1 MAYKIILLVYKVLK
15 YSKPKY
21 LRNYL
26 QIFYPETNVMVRH
39 ANHPYRLSVPIT
51 NSKPDERAF
60 VYTVWLLGSPY
71 CIVPVIYDW
80 LSEKEKN

>member
-1 MAYKIILLVYKVLK
+1 MK

-39 ANHPYRLSVPIT
+39 ANHPYRLSVPRT
-51 NSKPDERAF
+51 NSKLDERAF
-60 VYTVWLLGSPY
+60 AYIAPRLFNGLLPIIKEMHG
-71 CIVPVIYDW
+71 DKKF
-80 LSEKEKN
+80 EK